1 MKLRKAVGIDDIP
14 MEAWRYGNVA
24 IKKRLIELLGKAW
37 TKDNL
42 TEDWKKKHNC
52 PVV

>member
-1 MKLRKAVGIDDIP
+1 MKLRKAVGILDIP
-14 MEAWRYGNVA
+14 METWRYGSVA
-24 IKKRLIELLGKAW
+24 VKKLIELLGKAW

-42 TEDWKKKHNC
+42 SGLKKEHNC